1 MSKVREDNSNS
12 GNGNSHSNGNGLV
25 RPYSVSHGTI
35 ESEHFVQFYENDN
48 FLINSLGDFIGKGLD
63 SGDSCVVVATEEHR
77 EALDGFLQNAG
88 HDTIQ
93 AQKSGQYNLLDAFE
107 TYSEFMVDGFPDARR
122 FDEVIGS
129 IVKTASASGRRVR
142 IFGEMVALL
151 VAANNS
157 KAAVEV
163 ERLWNELNKNQPF
176 ILFCAYPLGYFS
188 NNRLSESFQNICQKH
203 THVIPTENY
212 ITLDEAEKQLLAVSL
227 LQHKAACLE
236 AEIIDRKNAEEN
248 LRAVK
253 DELEIQLDDMR
264 RLHQLSKSFAG
275 ILDLDFLLGQI
286 LEAALDVQKTDLGV
300 LSLFESES
308 GGLVNKTQRG
318 FDEKLLENVGIIP
331 PGKGA
336 CGVCYQERRQ
346 IIVEDVYT
354 DPIFEEYREAAQTA
368 GYLACHSTP
377 LIARNGNI
385 IGVLTVHFREARRP
399 SERAVR
405 LMDLYARMAADS
417 IENAQLHQKVRQEL
431 EEREKLLIR
440 EQLARAE
447 AENANHLKDE
457 FLATVSHELRTPL
470 NAIIGWSSML
480 LKDGLDSET
489 KMRAVDTI
497 ARNAHS
503 QARLIEDL
511 LDVSRV
517 ISGKLR
523 LNIAPV
529 DISSVIH
536 SAVDAVHL
544 AADSK
549 DIRLEVIIEPS
560 VCYVM
565 GDANR
570 LQQVVWNLLSNA
582 IKFTPSG
589 GQVKINL
596 KKSVTDLEIE
606 VGDTGQGINPEFLP
620 FIFDRFRQGD
630 GTSTRRHNGLGLGLA
645 IVKHLVELHGGIVYA
660 DSAGENRG
668 TTFTIK
674 LPVAAHKKSESPAKI
689 TQNEKAVESDNSIGK
704 PYPALAGVK
713 ILLVDDNLDTL
724 QMLEVLLSEYKLVVQ
739 TAESVED
746 AMDVLDWFKPQIL
759 VSDLAMPERDGFS
772 LIKKIRSLEDAAKM
786 NIPAIA
792 LTAYVRA
799 EDRARALSAGFN
811 SFVPKPV
818 ELEELLSAINNLV
831 SIPTIH

>member
-1 MSKVREDNSNS
+1 MDKDRADNSRS
-12 GNGNSHSNGNGLV
+12 GNGISHSNGQGLV

-48 FLINSLGDFIGKGLD
+48 FLLNSLGDFIGKGLD
-63 SGDSCVVVATEEHR
+63 SGDTCVVVATPEHR
-77 EALDGFLQNAG
+77 DALNGFLQNAG

-93 AQKSGQYNLLDAFE
+93 AQKCGQYNLLDAFE
-107 TYSEFMVDGFPDARR
+107 TYSEFMVDGFPDSGR
-122 FDEVIGS
+122 FDAVIGN
-129 IVKTASASGRRVR
+129 IVKTASANGRRVR

-163 ERLWNELNKNQPF
+163 ERLWNELNKIQPF
-176 ILFCAYPLGYFS
+176 VLFCAYPLGYFS
-188 NNRLSESFQNICQKH
+188 KNHYSESFQNICQQH
-203 THVIPTENY
+203 AHVIPTENY
-212 ITLDEAEKQLLAVSL
+212 ITLDEAEKQLRAVTL

-236 AEIIDRKNAEEN
+236 AEVLDRKNAEEN

-253 DELEIQLDDMR
+253 EELEIQLDDMR
-264 RLHQLSKSFAG
+264 RLHSLSKSFAG

-286 LEAALDVQKTDLGV
+286 LDAALEVQKTDLGV
-300 LSLFESES
+300 LSLFESEC
-308 GGLVNKTQRG
+308 GGLVNKTHRG
-318 FDEKLLENVGIIP
+318 FDEKLLENIGIIP

-346 IIVEDVYT
+346 IIVEDVHT
-354 DPIFEEYREAAQTA
+354 DPIFEDYREAAQTA

-385 IGVLTVHFREARRP
+385 IGVLTVHFREPHRP
-399 SERAVR
+399 TERAMR

-431 EEREKLLIR
+431 EEREKLLVS
-440 EQLARAE
+440 EQMARAE
-447 AENANHLKDE
+447 AENASNLKDE

-470 NAIIGWSSML
+470 NAIIGWSNLL
-480 LKDGLDSET
+480 LKDGLDGET
-489 KMRAVDTI
+489 KIRAVYTI

-523 LNIAPV
+523 LNISPV
-529 DISSVIH
+529 DISSVIK
-536 SAVDAVHL
+536 SAVDSVQL

-549 DIRLEVIIEPS
+549 DIRVEVNFEPTN
-560 VCYVM
+560 CYVM

-582 IKFTPSG
+582 IKFTPTG

-596 KKSVTDLEIE
+596 KKSGTDLEITIS
-606 VGDTGQGINPEFLP
+606 DTGQGIDPEFLP

-630 GTSTRRHNGLGLGLA
+630 GTSTRRHSGLGLGLA
-645 IVKHLVELHGGIVYA
+645 IVKQLVELHGGEVFA
-660 DSAGENRG
+660 DSAGENLG

-674 LPVAAHKKSESPAKI
+674 LPVAAKKKLKSPAKI
-689 TQNEKAVESDNSIGK
+689 PQSLNSIENANRFGES
-704 PYPALAGVK
+704 YRSLSGVK

-724 QMLEVLLSEYKLVVQ
+724 QMLDVLLSEYDLVVQ
-739 TAESVED
+739 TAESVKE
-746 AMDVLDWFKPQIL
+746 AMDVMEWFHPDIM
-759 VSDLAMPERDGFS
+759 VSDLAMPEKDGFS
-772 LIKKIRSLEDAAKM
+772 LIKQIRSHKDSVKKK
-786 NIPAIA
+786 IPAVA
-792 LTAYVRA
+792 LTAFVRE
-799 EDRARALSAGFN
+799 EDRARALAAGFN
-811 SFVPKPV
+811 AFVPKPV
-818 ELEELLSAINNLV
+818 ELDEFLSALNDLV
-831 SIPTIH
+831 RVHLSK